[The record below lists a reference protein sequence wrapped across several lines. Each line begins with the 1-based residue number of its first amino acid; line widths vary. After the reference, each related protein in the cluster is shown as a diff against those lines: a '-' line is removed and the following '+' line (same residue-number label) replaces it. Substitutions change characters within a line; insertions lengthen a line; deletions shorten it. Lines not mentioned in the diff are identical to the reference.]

1 MILKKWEK
9 LPPQMQ
15 TEEVRYYYD
24 ILKDK
29 KASLVLKRIFDIV
42 VSAIM
47 LILLSPLFLILAAV
61 IKSESK
67 GPVFYKQTRIT
78 SYCRKFKIFKF
89 RTMVQ
94 NADKIGAHVT
104 TQRDPRITKSGAF
117 IRKYRLDE
125 ISQLINVFNGSMTF
139 VGTRPEVPEY
149 VEHYTP
155 EMYATFL
162 LPAGVTSLTSIYYKD
177 EGELLKNSENPDDT
191 YVSEVLPG
199 KMLYNLKGIEKFSF
213 LEDIKIMFMTFFAMC
228 GKDYKADVPVGKES
242 EVSEEVKV

>member
-1 MILKKWEK
+1 MILKKWDS
-9 LPPQMQ
+9 LPSEMKN
-15 TEEVRYYYD
+15 EEVRYYYD

-47 LILLSPLFLILAAV
+47 LILLSPVFLILAVV

-67 GPVFYKQTRIT
+67 GPVFYKQVRLT
-78 SYCRKFKIFKF
+78 SYCKEFKIFKF

-104 TQRDPRITKSGAF
+104 TQRDSRITKSGAF
-117 IRKYRLDE
+117 IRRYRLDE
-125 ISQLINVFNGSMTF
+125 ISQLINVFTGSMTF

-177 EGELLKNSENPDDT
+177 EGELLKNSEDPNDT
-191 YVSEVLPG
+191 YIKEVLPG
-199 KMLYNLKGIEKFSF
+199 KMLYNLKGIEKFGF
-213 LEDIKIMFMTFFAMC
+213 WGDIKIMFMTFFAMC
-228 GKDYKADVPVGKES
+228 GKEYNADIA
-242 EVSEEVKV
+242 VSEKTESVEEINV

>member
-1 MILKKWEK
+1 MILKKWEE
-9 LPPQMQ
+9 LPLQMQ

-29 KASLVLKRIFDIV
+29 RISLVLKRIFDV
-42 VSAIM
+42 VASAIM
-47 LILLSPLFLILAAV
+47 LVLLSPVFLILAVV

-67 GPVFYKQTRIT
+67 GPVFYKQVRLT
-78 SYCRKFKIFKF
+78 SYCKEFKIFKF

-104 TQRDPRITKSGAF
+104 TQRDSRITKSGAF
-117 IRKYRLDE
+117 IRRYRLDE
-125 ISQLINVFNGSMTF
+125 ISQLINVFTGSMTF

-177 EGELLKNSENPDDT
+177 EGELLKNSEDPNDT
-191 YVSEVLPG
+191 YIKEVLPG
-199 KMLYNLKGIEKFSF
+199 KMLYNLKGIEKFGF
-213 LEDIKIMFMTFFAMC
+213 WGDIKIMFMTFFAMC
-228 GKDYKADVPVGKES
+228 GKEYNADIA
-242 EVSEEVKV
+242 VSEKIESVEEINV